1 MSRSRIISGIAL
13 AVALAACG
21 EAGRDPVG
29 PSDGPSMNGGLVVG
43 GNRSDSTS
51 TGTGTGTNNTEP
63 DSSSYDN
70 GGLVVG
76 GN

>member
-1 MSRSRIISGIAL
+1 MSRSRFISGIAL

-21 EAGRDPVG
+21 EAGRDPTG
-29 PSDGPSMNGGLVVG
+29 PDGPSMNGGLVVG
-43 GNRSDSTS
+43 GNRGQDSTS
-51 TGTGTGTNNTEP
+51 TGTPSSTTSEP
-63 DSSSYDN
+63 DSTSLEN